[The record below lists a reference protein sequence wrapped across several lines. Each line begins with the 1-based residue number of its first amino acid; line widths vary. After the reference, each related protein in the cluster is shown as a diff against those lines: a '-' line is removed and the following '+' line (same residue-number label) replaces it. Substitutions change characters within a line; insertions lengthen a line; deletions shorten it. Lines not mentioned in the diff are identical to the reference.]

1 MMIATPLPCLTPA
14 EDRVYRQAV
23 KLWRAAAYQ
32 IRAEVFVNSTL
43 GAHVTRT
50 RGFTRRGV

>member
-1 MMIATPLPCLTPA
+1 MSAIPLPNLTPA

-23 KLWRAAAYQ
+23 KLWRQAAYQ
-32 IRAEVFVNSTL
+32 IRAEVYVNSTL